1 MSAAMAG
8 VTAPLG
14 VVGWGAL
21 DPVLLAALAL
31 EAPVLL
37 VGPHGT
43 AKSMVVER
51 VAGAL
56 GLPFRHYNASLLN
69 YDDLV
74 GIPMPD
80 DDGTGLRFVST
91 GGAVWGAGFA
101 FFDEI
106 SRCRADLANK
116 LFPIIHER
124 RVAGVD
130 LPALRHRWA
139 AMNPPAPADPGG
151 AGHDTGDV
159 YLGSEPLDPALA
171 DRFWFVV
178 PVPGWAQLSG
188 EDRRA
193 LVLGLS
199 GEVGDGRERVSDLAQ
214 TGPDDPATAHAGSG
228 DSVEALVDRV
238 RAALPGLEAALAGRV
253 ADYVV
258 DLVNQLGRGGLAQ
271 SPRRARL
278 LARAVVAVHAARAA
292 LADVA
297 PQMLGD
303 LDLSAEIAVAAA
315 LPQTA
320 GEVPPSLATV
330 RAAHRHAWEVSGLA
344 ADDAWRRVLEEPDP
358 LERVALGDR
367 LDVGDAVLSRL
378 VTQALASLPSDAR
391 RVGAATAMFLA
402 LRDRR
407 DLAPAAFGPLADL
420 AQRVLRPR
428 RVSEQVAPGPA
439 LETWREIGAHLA
451 RHPAS
456 GDEGDALARA
466 YLLGGY
472 PDLWAGHDWR
482 DALREFRRDLDRF
495 GVCVTTGARP

>member
-1 MSAAMAG
+1 MSAAAAGG
-8 VTAPLG
+8 VTKPLG
-14 VVGWGAL
+14 VVGWGEL

-43 AKSMVVER
+43 AKSLVVER
-51 VAGAL
+51 VAAAL

-74 GIPMPD
+74 GMPLPD
-80 DDGTGLRFVST
+80 EDGTGLRFVST

-130 LPALRHRWA
+130 LPELQHRWA
-139 AMNPPAPADPGG
+139 AMNPPAPTDPDGSND
-151 AGHDTGDV
+151 AAAEV

-178 PVPGWAQLSG
+178 PVPGWAQLSVD
-188 EDRRA
+188 DRRA
-193 LVLGLS
+193 LVVGADPVLS
-199 GEVGDGRERVSDLAQ
+199 RAT
-214 TGPDDPATAHAGSG
+214 TGWLPR
-228 DSVEALVDRV
+228 LVDAV
-238 RAALPGLEAALAGRV
+238 TAVLPALEAALGGRV

-258 DLVNQLGRGGLAQ
+258 DLVNQLGRGGLPQ

-278 LARAVVAVHAARAA
+278 LARAVIAVHAARAA
-292 LADVA
+292 LAGTA
-297 PQMLGD
+297 PEALHD
-303 LDLSAEIAVAAA
+303 LDVSAEIAVAAA

-320 GEVPPSLATV
+320 GEVPPSPATI

-358 LERVALGDR
+358 LGRVALGDR
-367 LDVGDAVLSRL
+367 LGVGDAALSRL
-378 VTQALASLPSDAR
+378 VTQALGSLQSDAR

-428 RVSEQVAPGPA
+428 RVAEQVAPGPA
-439 LETWREIGAHLA
+439 LETWREISAHLA
-451 RHPAS
+451 RHPAT

-466 YLLGGY
+466 YLLGGF

-482 DALREFRRDLDRF
+482 DALAEFRRDLDRF
-495 GVCVTTGARP
+495 GLTVNEGSRP

>member
-1 MSAAMAG
+1 MSAATAG
-8 VTAPLG
+8 VTAPIG
-14 VVGWGAL
+14 VMGWKAL

-43 AKSMVVER
+43 AKSLVVER
-51 VAGAL
+51 VASAL

-74 GIPMPD
+74 GIPLPD
-80 DDGTGLRFVST
+80 EDGTGLRFVAT

-130 LPALRHRWA
+130 LPGLQHRWA
-139 AMNPPAPADPGG
+139 AMNPPAPADPDTAGG
-151 AGHDTGDV
+151 DDAAAAAEV
-159 YLGSEPLDPALA
+159 YLGSESLDPALA

-178 PVPGWAQLSG
+178 AVPGWAQLSG

-193 LVLGLS
+193 LVLDAG
-199 GEVGDGRERVSDLAQ
+199 GVPPEMA
-214 TGPDDPATAHAGSG
+214 AGSSG
-228 DSVEALVDRV
+228 TETASLSWLASLVGAV
-238 RAALPGLEAALAGRV
+238 SAAVPALEAALAGRV
-253 ADYVV
+253 ADYIV
-258 DLVNQLGRGGLAQ
+258 DLVNQLGRSGLPQ

-292 LADVA
+292 LGGVA
-297 PQMLGD
+297 PETLGD
-303 LDLSAEIAVAAA
+303 LERSAEIAVAAA

-320 GEVPPSLATV
+320 SEVPPSPATV

-367 LDVGDAVLSRL
+367 LAVGDAVLSRL

-391 RVGAATAMFLA
+391 RVGAATAMFLSF
-402 LRDRR
+402 RERR

-428 RVSEQVAPGPA
+428 RVTEQVPPGRA
-439 LETWREIGAHLA
+439 LETWREISAHLA
-451 RHPAS
+451 RHPA
-456 GDEGDALARA
+456 GADDGEALARA
-466 YLLGGY
+466 FLLGGY

-482 DALREFRRDLDRF
+482 DALREFRQDLERF
-495 GVCVTTGARP
+495 GVVAHPGSRS

>member
-1 MSAAMAG
+1 MRAAAAAKPAG
-8 VTAPLG
+8 LTGRLG
-14 VVGWGAL
+14 VVGWAAL

-43 AKSMVVER
+43 AKSLVVER
-51 VAGAL
+51 VAAAL
-56 GLPFRHYNASLLN
+56 GRPFRHYNASLLN

-74 GIPMPD
+74 GIPLPD
-80 DDGTGLRFVST
+80 EAGTGLRFVST

-106 SRCRADLANK
+106 SRCRPDLANK
-116 LFPIIHER
+116 LFPVIHER

-130 LPALRHRWA
+130 LPELRHRWA
-139 AMNPPAPADPGG
+139 AMNPPAPEDPDGG
-151 AGHDTGDV
+151 GEGNDV

-178 PVPGWAQLSG
+178 AVPGWAQLSAD
-188 EDRRA
+188 DRRA
-193 LVLGLS
+193 LVLGADPPA
-199 GEVGDGRERVSDLAQ
+199 GDGVSEWL
-214 TGPDDPATAHAGSG
+214 GGM
-228 DSVEALVDRV
+228 VDGV
-238 RAALPGLEAALAGRV
+238 RAALPQLDAALAGRV

-258 DLVNQLGRGGLAQ
+258 DLVTQLGHGGLAQ

-278 LARAVVAVHAARAA
+278 LVRAVLAVHAARAVMAGEA
-292 LADVA
+292 LARF
-297 PQMLGD
+297 GD
-303 LDLSAEIAVAAA
+303 LEGSAEIAVAAA

-320 GEVPPSLATV
+320 GEVPPSPATI

-344 ADDAWRRVLEEPDP
+344 ADDVWRKVLEEPEP

-367 LDVGDAVLSRL
+367 LGVDDAVLSRL
-378 VTQALASLPSDAR
+378 VTQALGSLGSDAR
-391 RVGAATAMFLA
+391 RVGAGTAMFLA

-407 DLAPAAFGPLADL
+407 ALAPAAFGPLADL

-428 RVSEQVAPGPA
+428 RVSEQIAPGPA
-439 LETWREIGAHLA
+439 LETWREISAHLA
-451 RHPAS
+451 GHPAT
-456 GDEGDALARA
+456 GTEDDALARA

-495 GVCVTTGARP
+495 GVVDGRQPALASPVDRSRP